1 MNENDKM
8 QILRDLLFEDEAI
21 FIEKISSRLERLEDS
36 FDDQEKFSSKVDPI
50 ILQQLDDF
58 KTSLPQTLGPTITE
72 ALKIEI
78 QKNKDEVVDA
88 LYPVIGK
95 MIKKYIAQE
104 INKLSESINRQ
115 LGFKAKIRSWFA
127 KSSEKQA
134 IIKELAA
141 AHIEQVLLIEKESG
155 LLKASY
161 AHTHTI
167 DEEMISGMLTAIKS
181 FVEDAFGQK
190 GQSLELIDYELYHIH
205 LQSFSSYYV
214 AVVLSGTY
222 TLRTKDK
229 VQDLIFDFYEDFT
242 KKNEYKSLST
252 DRINKALAQ
261 NFKYESL

>member
-8 QILRDLLFEDEAI
+8 QILRDLLFEDDAI
-21 FIEKISSRLERLEDS
+21 FIEKIAKRLERLEDS
-36 FDDQEKFSSKVDPI
+36 FNDNDKFTSKVDPI
-50 ILQQLDDF
+50 ILHQLDEF
-58 KTSLPQTLGPTITE
+58 KTSIPQTLGPTITA

-78 QKNKDEVVDA
+78 KKNKDEVVDA

-104 INKLSESINRQ
+104 IRKLSESINRQ
-115 LGFKAKIRSWFA
+115 LGFKEKIKSWFG
-127 KSSEKQA
+127 KSKEKQA
-134 IIKELAA
+134 IVNELAA

-155 LLKASY
+155 LLKGSY
-161 AHTHTI
+161 SNLHTI

-181 FVEDAFGQK
+181 FAEDAFGQK

-222 TLRTKDK
+222 TLSAKDK
-229 VQDLIFDFYEDFT
+229 LQDLIFDFYEDFT
-242 KKNEYKSLST
+242 KKNEYKSLSP
-252 DRINKALAQ
+252 DRINTELAQ
-261 NFKYESL
+261 NFRYASL